1 MQATRTPQQE
11 SAEDVFFG
19 QIVIIWARWFLIL
32 AGTILT
38 LWGTTNAGDLVVSIL
53 PIAALMA
60 MNFYLHGRYLM
71 ERPANR
77 LLLLIT
83 CGLDVLII
91 TLIVIVWQPK
101 GLTNPF
107 FIFYYPVLLAV
118 AFVFPRR
125 ISASYTLLVGM
136 AYTGACFIVNSS
148 FLAQV
153 SDQKTL
159 FQRLILMAALTGVGT
174 FYWSIERDR
183 RRVAEKGVL

>member
-1 MQATRTPQQE
+1 MTLYQLDYERSYLMQATRTPQQE

-32 AGTILT
+32 AGIILT
-38 LWGTTNAGDLVVSIL
+38 LWGTTSASDLVVSIL

-91 TLIVIVWQPK
+91 TLIVIAWQPK
-101 GLTNPF
+101 GLNNPF
-107 FIFYYPVLLAV
+107 FIFYYPVVLAV

-125 ISASYTLLVGM
+125 ISAAYTL
-136 AYTGACFIVNSS
+136 
-148 FLAQV
+148 
-153 SDQKTL
+153 
-159 FQRLILMAALTGVGT
+159 
-174 FYWSIERDR
+174 
-183 RRVAEKGVL
+183 

>member
-1 MQATRTPQQE
+1 MHATRTPEQE

-32 AGTILT
+32 AGIILT

-71 ERPANR
+71 ARPANS

-91 TLIVIVWQPK
+91 TLIVLVWQPK
-101 GLTNPF
+101 GLNNPF
-107 FIFYYPVLLAV
+107 FIFYYPVVLAV

-125 ISASYTLLVGM
+125 ISAAYTLLVGI
-136 AYTGACFIVNSS
+136 AYTGACFMANSS

-174 FYWSIERDR
+174 FYWRIERDR
-183 RRVAEKGVL
+183 RRVAEKGEH

>member
-38 LWGTTNAGDLVVSIL
+38 LWGTTNSGDLVVSIL

-77 LLLLIT
+77 LLLLVT
-83 CGLDVLII
+83 CGLDILII

-101 GLTNPF
+101 GLNNPF
-107 FIFYYPVLLAV
+107 FIFYYPVVLAV

-125 ISASYTLLVGM
+125 TSGTYTLLVGM
-136 AYTGACFIVNSS
+136 AYTGACFIANSS
-148 FLAQV
+148 FLNQV

-174 FYWSIERDR
+174 FYWRIERDR
-183 RRVAEKGVL
+183 RRVAEKGEL